1 MVKSATVNLFL
12 TVCVCLIYILGRLIL
27 QFIMAITFLGILAL
41 VIWTTENV
49 NNYKTSYSAY
59 IVQETT
65 YFNILA
71 GIVLGIGFLPIT
83 IFMMY
88 YSCSKWSFWKDTSFI
103 SKDWKWFTTWN
114 SFTSHFLH
122 SDIFFQPYIWFLIKG
137 YYENKEITFF
147 KHIYYWYWPI

>member
-1 MVKSATVNLFL
+1 MAKSATVNLFL
-12 TVCVCLIYILGRLIL
+12 TVCVCLIYILGSLIL

-41 VIWTTENV
+41 VIWKTEKV

-103 SKDWKWFTTWN
+103 LKDWKWFTTWN
-114 SFTSHFLH
+114 SSTILTWWHIIL
-122 SDIFFQPYIWFLIKG
+122 FQPCVYVIFNQRIL
-137 YYENKEITFF
+137 
-147 KHIYYWYWPI
+147 

>member
-1 MVKSATVNLFL
+1 MS
-12 TVCVCLIYILGRLIL
+12 

-49 NNYKTSYSAY
+49 NNYKTFYSAY

-83 IFMMY
+83 IFMVY
-88 YSCSKWSFWKDTSFI
+88 YSCSKWSFWK
-103 SKDWKWFTTWN
+103 
-114 SFTSHFLH
+114 
-122 SDIFFQPYIWFLIKG
+122 
-137 YYENKEITFF
+137 NKS
-147 KHIYYWYWPI
+147 